1 MPKSV
6 SATPRKTPATARRQ
20 PTQARAQQ
28 TLMLLFRAAA
38 QILDQHGEAGLSTN
52 KVAAAAGFSIGTLYQ
67 YFPSKEALVQAMAQ
81 HGRSLVLAELERQL
95 AAVEQDPQA
104 QRSDPRVFIDQLL
117 AVLVQGFAGGRGWT
131 RSLVRLAWS
140 LEEPQETASAVRG
153 VAERLALF
161 FERIQHPQLHRP
173 SAAQMFVLTR
183 SVIGTLRSASLENS
197 PLLQSPALQ
206 QALLELVLALLLR
219 PAPQGRTR

>member
-1 MPKSV
+1 MPKPA

-81 HGRSLVLAELERQL
+81 HGRSLVLAELERRL
-95 AAVEQDPQA
+95 AEVEQDPQA

-161 FERIQHPQLHRP
+161 FERIEHPQLQRP

-206 QALLELVLALLLR
+206 QALLNLVLALLLR
-219 PAPQGRTR
+219 PTPQRR

>member
-81 HGRSLVLAELERQL
+81 HGRSLVLAELERRL
-95 AAVEQDPQA
+95 AEVEQEPQV

-161 FERIQHPQLHRP
+161 FERIEHPQLQRP

-206 QALLELVLALLLR
+206 QALLDLVLALLLR
-219 PAPQGRTR
+219 PAPQGR

>member
-1 MPKSV
+1 MPKPA
-6 SATPRKTPATARRQ
+6 SAALRKTPATARRQ

-161 FERIQHPQLHRP
+161 FERIEHPQLQRP

-206 QALLELVLALLLR
+206 QALLDLVLALLLR
-219 PAPQGRTR
+219 PAPQGR

>member
-1 MPKSV
+1 MPKPA

-81 HGRSLVLAELERQL
+81 HGRSLVLAELERRL
-95 AAVEQDPQA
+95 AEVEQDPLA
-104 QRSDPRVFIDQLL
+104 QRSDPRVFTDQLL

-161 FERIQHPQLHRP
+161 FERIEHPQLQRP

-206 QALLELVLALLLR
+206 QALLDLVLALLLR
-219 PAPQGRTR
+219 PAPQGR

>member
-1 MPKSV
+1 MPKPA
-6 SATPRKTPATARRQ
+6 SAALRKTPATARRQ

-81 HGRSLVLAELERQL
+81 HGRSLVLAELERRL
-95 AAVEQDPQA
+95 AEVEQEPQV

-161 FERIQHPQLHRP
+161 FERIEHPQLQRP

-206 QALLELVLALLLR
+206 QALLDLVLALLLR
-219 PAPQGRTR
+219 PAPQGR

>member
-1 MPKSV
+1 MPKPA

-81 HGRSLVLAELERQL
+81 HGRSLVLAELERRL
-95 AAVEQDPQA
+95 AEVEQDPLA
-104 QRSDPRVFIDQLL
+104 QRGDPRVFIDQLL

-161 FERIQHPQLHRP
+161 FERIEHPQLQRP

-206 QALLELVLALLLR
+206 QALLDLVLALLLR
-219 PAPQGRTR
+219 PAPQGR